1 MARITRNDAIEFL
14 RKTYTGDGLKAQAGV
29 QKRHAEGLDLSPR
42 EKKAMAPVLPT
53 GKANTSGFKAK
64 VAESLF
70 EADKHYP
77 RLSDEQVKTCRVRA
91 ELEVEARRRLV
102 DLSKVGSAL
111 ADVRKAILGR
121 APQEGDDNSEGEEE
135 EVGETPRWAAKRAK
149 GEKAPL
155 WEAYEVTGIRA
166 EDGSTEYEVWWRPCE
181 ANGWSKKE
189 KTWEVPGCSLVKGGL
204 DKHIRR
210 YMKALH
216 EGEERKAGRKRKAS
230 AGERKKED
238 SGDDIEEEGDEGG
251 GEAGYEDEGEE
262 EDREKRSK
270 KRKAANEEGDEG
282 EDPEGLCKQIAG
294 LTAALAA
301 RQKGLEGQVEQMQK
315 TTERMADL
323 HEQHSSG
330 AKGRAKKEKLATG
343 EEAGVLGL
351 LKTWEEKGEERFQ
364 KHIETQKW
372 YKQDQV
378 DSDRE
383 EVRRMNELIDRR
395 ERVERQMREMQ
406 ERRDRKPDEGRL
418 ATLVESKAH
427 QWIEVPEDLYMAYT
441 VWKQLQK
448 DPKVARHMW
457 EVYNEAKY
465 DTTEDRR
472 ALEVRKEAEKRA
484 KKERVVLRDDAVAST
499 VARRGEG
506 ESRKR
511 RDAPQEERER
521 PRKDG
526 GSKRERDGGTGE
538 REDRKRRNDTELELN
553 RAEDMWSNPPGWL
566 RGKYV
571 TARKGERPF
580 KKVSLKE
587 VADKTYKRDESF
599 GGRCMEC
606 GEAGHKGAECGLL
619 KDEYSKKGKTVVT
632 PLKLYNEG
640 LLWKDGGVKDN

>member
-1 MARITRNDAIEFL
+1 MARITRYEAIEFL

-427 QWIEVPEDLYMAYT
+427 QWIEVLEDLYMAYT

-448 DPKVARHMW
+448 DPKVARHM
-457 EVYNEAKY
+457 
-465 DTTEDRR
+465 
-472 ALEVRKEAEKRA
+472 
-484 KKERVVLRDDAVAST
+484 
-499 VARRGEG
+499 
-506 ESRKR
+506 
-511 RDAPQEERER
+511 
-521 PRKDG
+521 
-526 GSKRERDGGTGE
+526 
-538 REDRKRRNDTELELN
+538 
-553 RAEDMWSNPPGWL
+553 
-566 RGKYV
+566 
-571 TARKGERPF
+571 
-580 KKVSLKE
+580 
-587 VADKTYKRDESF
+587 
-599 GGRCMEC
+599 
-606 GEAGHKGAECGLL
+606 
-619 KDEYSKKGKTVVT
+619 
-632 PLKLYNEG
+632 
-640 LLWKDGGVKDN
+640 